1 MGWKAQSSSSPS
13 RFVLLLGLLLT
24 SGPIHRT
31 QQHNDVENNN
41 DIDAADIIRSIFRSS
56 TFGVQTLHVGTAHA
70 FAPES
75 HVVTPASIDAG
86 STSRHPRQL
95 QMAKLGTMPEY
106 SFDDAPSGNTQRE
119 IRQLRSDIS
128 KTDARL
134 RKLRKESAKMDAA
147 GSTAGTT
154 AGSTSASSAIGT
166 AFRVLLTPVAALGA
180 GRSYLQQRN
189 EVQEEIARTEAELQA
204 KKEALERVEKFTGVS
219 DLIACFFYM
228 LHFYGRLLDAFLYI
242 TLTIFGLNSTDACIC
257 EQFHMFY
264 CVAANSCRWD
274 GSTGCC
280 SDRNPCRIGSTQEWS
295 YSHHLT
301 LFTWRQGDGLVK
313 VDKYRNFSRAGG
325 QDHCNETKGAAG
337 NSSPGGSG
345 AGKNCCRREKEGG
358 G

>member
-24 SGPIHRT
+24 NGPI
-31 QQHNDVENNN
+31 QQHNNDVENNN
-41 DIDAADIIRSIFRSS
+41 DMNAADIIRSVFRSS
-56 TFGVQTLHVGTAHA
+56 TFGVHIIGTAHA

-106 SFDDAPSGNTQRE
+106 SLDDAPSGNTRTQRE

-147 GSTAGTT
+147 GSTASRT

-219 DLIACFFYM
+219 EI
-228 LHFYGRLLDAFLYI
+228 
-242 TLTIFGLNSTDACIC
+242 
-257 EQFHMFY
+257 
-264 CVAANSCRWD
+264 
-274 GSTGCC
+274 
-280 SDRNPCRIGSTQEWS
+280 
-295 YSHHLT
+295 
-301 LFTWRQGDGLVK
+301 
-313 VDKYRNFSRAGG
+313 
-325 QDHCNETKGAAG
+325 
-337 NSSPGGSG
+337 
-345 AGKNCCRREKEGG
+345 
-358 G
+358 